1 MNENKRKQRLD
12 QLLNLYKTAD
22 MNTVIEEALK
32 VIEKYQSATAV
43 NILALA
49 HKNSGNYEKARRLYE
64 SLLSQNPKNTLFLGN
79 LGNIYLDLGFLDK
92 AEQCFVNCL
101 EVDSHNYNV
110 SLSLATVLQSKSEFS
125 ESLDILNKLL
135 ENKSYKTQAN
145 FSDLN
150 YRIAELYRSMG
161 AEYAQ
166 KAISHYKSS
175 DNPLSDSHRLE
186 LIYTNEDEDKFL
198 KAEEEIIKKGVAT
211 PLLAAVQS
219 HAAVRYS
226 KNDENLFC
234 KDPFKFIHHSSLT
247 EDDGFNSSLTLNLL
261 TLQSK
266 LDSVNQSLLRK
277 GKQSAG
283 NFLLSKDPNVVLIR
297 DIILKRIDHYRS
309 LFVGKTDA
317 FISKWP
323 EKYELHGWVIDIRK
337 GGSLGGHMHKLGWL
351 SGSIYLKIPTVSS
364 SSEGNIVFSLNG
376 GGYPTGSKIFPEKEL
391 DIKTGDIVLFPSSVF
406 HSTLPFDSDENR
418 VTLAFDIKPL
428 N

>member
-1 MNENKRKQRLD
+1 MGDKIRQERLD
-12 QLLNLYKTAD
+12 DLINLYGSAD
-22 MNTVIEEALK
+22 MKTVIKEAVKLC
-32 VIEKYQSATAV
+32 ELYQSAIAY

-49 HKNSGNYEKARRLYE
+49 HKRSGHYETARQIYEK
-64 SLLSQNPKNTLFLGN
+64 LLIQNPKNSLFLGN

-92 AEQCFVNCL
+92 AEQCFVKCL
-101 EVDSHNYNV
+101 EVDNHNYNV
-110 SLSLATVLQSKSEFS
+110 SVSLATVLKSKSKFF
-125 ESLDILNKLL
+125 ESLGILNKLL

-145 FSDLN
+145 LSDLN

-161 AEYAQ
+161 NDYAQ
-166 KAISHYKSS
+166 KAITHYKSC

-186 LIYTNEDEDKFL
+186 LIYINEDEDKFL
-198 KAEEEIIKKGVAT
+198 KAEEEIVKKGVST

-247 EDDGFNSSLTLNLL
+247 GDDGFNKSLTLNLL
-261 TLQSK
+261 TLKSK
-266 LDSVNQSLLRK
+266 LDSVSQSLLRK

-323 EKYELHGWVIDIRK
+323 EKYELHGWVVDIRK

-376 GGYPTGSKIFPEKEL
+376 GDYPTGSKIFPEREL
-391 DIKTGDIVLFPSSVF
+391 DIKTGDIILFPSSIF
-406 HSTLPFDSDENR
+406 HRTLPFDSDENR